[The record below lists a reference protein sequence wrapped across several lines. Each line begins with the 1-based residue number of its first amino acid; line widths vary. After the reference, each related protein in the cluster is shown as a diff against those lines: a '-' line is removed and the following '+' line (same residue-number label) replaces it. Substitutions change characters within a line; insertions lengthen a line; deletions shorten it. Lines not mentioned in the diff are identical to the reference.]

1 MLALIRKVQL
11 LKYIC
16 LPPKN
21 LDFMRVSETVVMNI
35 RTSGSVLIE
44 HSYFSFY
51 NSCNSTLTKGQVPA
65 EMLWLAL
72 FSFMGLFIT
81 AVIMVL
87 HKIRQTSKFAD
98 FYGKRR

>member
-35 RTSGSVLIE
+35 RTNTKPYNQAKSGVVVR
-44 HSYFSFY
+44 FFFY
-51 NSCNSTLTKGQVPA
+51 HVQP
-65 EMLWLAL
+65 E
-72 FSFMGLFIT
+72 
-81 AVIMVL
+81 
-87 HKIRQTSKFAD
+87 KIR
-98 FYGKRR
+98 KRHKNTKSSGRT